1 MKTITL
7 TTKPETPA
15 ELSCTDL
22 LSGMSRNDKSLL
34 LYLETCAVDY
44 GGLVEARRMNA
55 EDVVTMEQ
63 WNESGFVVS
72 GRVSSADLRLWEN
85 HNRRPTQWCELSG
98 QAWQAA
104 HTERRA
110 RCQRLMEKRD
120 WTKTAELRAAA

>member
-1 MKTITL
+1 MKNKDATP
-7 TTKPETPA
+7 KPKTPA

-55 EDVVTMEQ
+55 EDVATMAR
-63 WNESGFVVS
+63 WNDSGFVLS
-72 GRVSSADLRLWEN
+72 GRVSSADLRRWEN
-85 HNRRPTQWCELSG
+85 HNRRPTQWCELSE

-104 HTERRA
+104 HDERRA

-120 WTKTAELRAAA
+120 WTKTAELRDAA

>member
-1 MKTITL
+1 MKSDAQLQHGGAIAS
-7 TTKPETPA
+7 K
-15 ELSCTDL
+15 DL

-55 EDVVTMEQ
+55 EDLATMER

-72 GRVSSADLRLWEN
+72 GRVSSDDLRRWEN
-85 HNRRPTQWCELSG
+85 HTRRPTRWCELSE

-104 HTERRA
+104 HAERRA
-110 RCQRLMEKRD
+110 RYRRLMEKRD